1 MDSGSANSALVRYDT
16 AGGAVAAT
24 SVDDGGLAVRQVSG
38 SHVR

>member
-24 SVDDGGLAVRQVSG
+24 SVDDGGIAVSPVTGREG
-38 SHVR
+38 R